1 MEVRR
6 PVARPLGEECN
17 LIFVIIVYCSTV
29 LGLLCYVVVKSQ
41 SVSSFISIIIYM
53 NEQEQWPD
61 LINWHSSLS
70 HDGKYY
76 PPQTPP
82 SDKQRI

>member
-6 PVARPLGEECN
+6 PVAGPLGWN
-17 LIFVIIVYCSTV
+17 VVSFLSDVVYGSTV
-29 LGLLCYVVVKSQ
+29 PGLLCYVVVKWQ

-76 PPQTPP
+76 PL
-82 SDKQRI
+82 